1 MGVDTRRRSSGGS
14 AAGSGGHIGLDKET
28 IRRLALSKLAIVY
41 RDWNLDEPP
50 FADFATEPGERRDDA
65 RAFIIALV
73 AGLLGGISDAIEKN
87 NEALDAALGR
97 RRRPAQRRSRACPR
111 DR

>member
-1 MGVDTRRRSSGGS
+1 MGLDTRRRPSGGS
-14 AAGSGGHIGLDKET
+14 EGASGGHIGLHKEA

-41 RDWNLDEPP
+41 RDWNFDEPP

-73 AGLLGGISDAIEKN
+73 AGLLGGISDAIDKN
-87 NEALDAALGR
+87 NEALAAALGR
-97 RRRPAQRRSRACPR
+97 RGRPARRRSRAGRR